1 MSKQMNLPMEDDE
14 KTHWYVMR
22 DLKRANASLP
32 AYKLLEKEKIEVF
45 TPMKTILIVKQG
57 RRVRKKI
64 PFIQDLLF
72 VHDKR
77 SRLDSIVGKTPTLQ
91 YRYVRGGHYQ
101 EPMTVP
107 DTDMERFI
115 LAVSIAESPRYYTPE
130 EVTPTMCRRKVRI
143 VGSPL
148 DGYVGYLLTIL
159 GSKVRRLLVE
169 VKGLLAVGVEVTPEY
184 IQFL

>member
-1 MSKQMNLPMEDDE
+1 MEDDE

-91 YRYVRGGHYQ
+91 YLIWSVLSLRSALRNLQG
-101 EPMTVP
+101 
-107 DTDMERFI
+107 I
-115 LAVSIAESPRYYTPE
+115 I
-130 EVTPTMCRRKVRI
+130 RRK
-143 VGSPL
+143 
-148 DGYVGYLLTIL
+148 
-159 GSKVRRLLVE
+159 K
-169 VKGLLAVGVEVTPEY
+169 
-184 IQFL
+184 

>member
-1 MSKQMNLPMEDDE
+1 
-14 KTHWYVMR
+14 
-22 DLKRANASLP
+22 
-32 AYKLLEKEKIEVF
+32 
-45 TPMKTILIVKQG
+45 
-57 RRVRKKI
+57 
-64 PFIQDLLF
+64 
-72 VHDKR
+72 
-77 SRLDSIVGKTPTLQ
+77 
-91 YRYVRGGHYQ
+91 
-101 EPMTVP
+101 MTVP

-115 LAVSIAESPRYYTPE
+115 LAVCIAESPRYYTPE

-148 DGYVGYLLTIL
+148 DGYVGYLLTIR